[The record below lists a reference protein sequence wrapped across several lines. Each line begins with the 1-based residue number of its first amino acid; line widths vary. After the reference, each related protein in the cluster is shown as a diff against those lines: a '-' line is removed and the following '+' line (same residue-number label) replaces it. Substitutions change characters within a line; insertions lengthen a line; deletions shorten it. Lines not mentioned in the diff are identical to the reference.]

1 VILQAVAWG
10 GLAVAALYLIGR
22 RSPAAQL
29 LGWSLAAAWVFVTVG
44 TNFGEQVLAGLN
56 AILSQFAN
64 WMERLKG
71 ATS

>member
-1 VILQAVAWG
+1 
-10 GLAVAALYLIGR
+10 
-22 RSPAAQL
+22 
-29 LGWSLAAAWVFVTVG
+29 VG